1 MSDPTGIDDPAFV
14 ADCMALTKR
23 PAAPLFPGANVM
35 HETARGEA
43 GSRAARSDPEHTMR
57 AAATRPSPA
66 DHTELQGTVRRLRT
80 HIEELREALTES
92 QAQNEASSATE
103 RENEVLRQAL
113 IQAREQR
120 ASNVSAIED
129 LVRQVA
135 AAQSELETMGQTL
148 STTTAERGVE
158 MADLREARRREAE
171 VRDQLA
177 TAMTAISGHDAEV
190 ERLRQVIANRDLEIG
205 ELRQR
210 LLQAEEARAAD
221 AAAFLDS
228 LNQRTT

>member
-1 MSDPTGIDDPAFV
+1 M
-14 ADCMALTKR
+14 
-23 PAAPLFPGANVM
+23 
-35 HETARGEA
+35 
-43 GSRAARSDPEHTMR
+43 
-57 AAATRPSPA
+57 
-66 DHTELQGTVRRLRT
+66 
-80 HIEELREALTES
+80 ALTES
-92 QAQNEASSATE
+92 QAQNEACSATE

-177 TAMTAISGHDAEV
+177 TAMTAISDHDAEV

-210 LLQAEEARAAD
+210 LLEAEEARAAD